1 MPANL
6 YTKGSQWRR
15 WDLHIH
21 TPGTKK
27 NDQFT
32 GSTIEDK
39 WTNYISDINSYTG
52 EISVIGITDYTCIEN
67 YFKFKALI
75 ADGTITKQVPLV
87 IPNIELR
94 LLPVTGSSIAI
105 NIHCLFNP
113 SFDEKIRDRFLHK
126 LKFDN
131 GTRTYSASRTDL
143 IELGRS
149 YKNNPSLP
157 EEAAIKEA
165 IMQYVVSVNDLKN
178 LFKEDAE
185 LRNNSLIVVA
195 NSSTDGASGLKDHC
209 ELIEGVQ
216 YAALDATRQAIYK
229 FSEAIFSGSDKD
241 VKYFSGLGVDSA
253 VEVKRKCQG
262 LMPCYHGSDAHSNIK
277 IFEPDLKRYCW
288 IKSDPTFNGLRQT
301 LYEPTSRV
309 RIQEDQPET
318 KKDYLVIDEVK
329 FVPVGGDNMFS
340 PHAIDINDK
349 LNAIIGGKSS
359 GKSLLLYYIAK
370 TIDPAQ
376 VQKKLEELEVDAGYN
391 FDRNP
396 AFDFEVK
403 WGDGVVYKLRQ
414 VAGEKSRQITYIPQM
429 YINFLAEKRGK
440 EGLKTLIQSFLEEK
454 ETFGTF
460 LKELQKEQDVIKV
473 DLNTAITQFFQLK
486 GNYTRIA
493 EEIKGKG
500 DKSAR
505 LRNID
510 EKNNELAGLRTI
522 AGFTEEDEQKFDQLE
537 KSRKIHRDRLT
548 LLQQLKTVYQTEYP
562 AELEKLRAGIET
574 SLDNYSRLTSARFLL
589 HPFIGQ
595 RFPLQ
600 INADK
605 NQINAVFASIA
616 DQTKKLGEK
625 IERLMVLT
633 NDKINQYNNGIQPYL
648 DKISNRAKLQSL
660 QQEIADEQTAVEQIN
675 ELEQSLAATNTAI
688 TQEYDKINTAY
699 SNLLDSYNKII
710 HEINS
715 KPEYSEISTEK
726 KIKLKAYLDFDTQ
739 RFAAAC
745 TTFINKQSY
754 FSNIFGTYFDG
765 SNNYVF
771 EKDTHT
777 ANFKEIFDKILNP
790 SANNIRF
797 NQGGTISNTTTSLFD
812 DYFSTNYELS
822 QDTEDILKMS
832 PGKKG
837 MILLFLILHLSNADY
852 PILIDQPEDNL
863 DNRTVYTELKDFIK
877 QKKIERQIIIVTHNA
892 NIVVPTDAENV
903 IVANQEGQDSGKDNA
918 AYRFEYI
925 SGSLENTFRSP
936 ATNGILNQMGIKEH
950 VCEILEGGEAAFI
963 EREKRYSLN
972 E

>member
-1 MPANL
+1 M
-6 YTKGSQWRR
+6 
-15 WDLHIH
+15 
-21 TPGTKK
+21 
-27 NDQFT
+27 
-32 GSTIEDK
+32 
-39 WTNYISDINSYTG
+39 
-52 EISVIGITDYTCIEN
+52 
-67 YFKFKALI
+67 
-75 ADGTITKQVPLV
+75 
-87 IPNIELR
+87 R
-94 LLPVTGSSIAI
+94 LLPVTGSSVAI

-113 SFDEKIRDRFLHK
+113 SFDKKIRDRFLHK

-149 YKNNPSLP
+149 YKNNPLLP

-165 IMQYVVSVNDLKN
+165 IMQYVVSVNDLKT
-178 LFKEDAE
+178 LFREDAE

-241 VKYFSGLGVDSA
+241 VKYFSGLGVDS
-253 VEVKRKCQG
+253 VIEVKRKCQG
-262 LMPCYHGSDAHSNIK
+262 LMPCYHGSDAHSNVK

-318 KKDYLVIDEVK
+318 KRDYLVIDEVK
-329 FVPVGGDNMFS
+329 FVPAGGDNTFS

-359 GKSLLLYYIAK
+359 GKSLLLYHVAK
-370 TIDPAQ
+370 AIDPAQ
-376 VQKKLEELEVDAGYN
+376 VQKKLEELEVDAGYD
-391 FDRNP
+391 FDQNP

-414 VAGEKSRQITYIPQM
+414 AAKEKSRQITYIPQM

-440 EGLKTLIQSFLEEK
+440 EGLKILIQSFLEEK

-460 LKELQKEQDVIKV
+460 LKELQNEQDEIKV
-473 DLNTAITQFFQLK
+473 DLSAAITQFFQLK

-493 EEIKGKG
+493 EEIRGKG
-500 DKSAR
+500 DRSAR

-522 AGFTEEDEQKFDQLE
+522 AGFTEEDEQQFDQLE
-537 KSRKIHRDRLT
+537 RGRKIHQNRLT
-548 LLQQLKTVYQTEYP
+548 SLQQLKTVYQTEYP
-562 AELEKLRAGIET
+562 AELEKLRAGIGA
-574 SLDNYSRLTSARFLL
+574 SLDSYSRLASARFLL
-589 HPFIGQ
+589 HPFIGL

-600 INADK
+600 INADMD
-605 NQINAVFASIA
+605 QINTVFASIVE
-616 DQTKKLGEK
+616 QTKKLGEK
-625 IERLMVLT
+625 IDRLMVLT
-633 NDKINQYNNGIQPYL
+633 NDKINQYNSGIQPYL
-648 DKISNRAKLQSL
+648 DKISNRAKLQAL
-660 QQEIADEQTAVEQIN
+660 QQEIADEQTAVER
-675 ELEQSLAATNTAI
+675 
-688 TQEYDKINTAY
+688 EYDKINTAY
-699 SNLLDSYNKII
+699 SNLLESYSKIV

-754 FSNIFGTYFDG
+754 FSYIFGTYLDG

-771 EKDTHT
+771 EKDKHV
-777 ANFKEIFDKILNP
+777 ANFKEIFDKILSP

-797 NQGGTISNTTTSLFD
+797 NQGGTILNTTTTLFD
-812 DYFSTNYELS
+812 DYFSVSYELS
-822 QDTEDILKMS
+822 QDTEDIMKMS

-877 QKKIERQIIIVTHNA
+877 QKKIKRQIIIVTHNA

-936 ATNGILNQMGIKEH
+936 ATIGILNQMGIKEH

>member
-1 MPANL
+1 MPANP
-6 YTKGSQWRR
+6 YKKGSRWRR

-32 GSTIEDK
+32 GRSIEDK
-39 WTNYISDINSYTG
+39 WTGYIKSINSYLG
-52 EISVIGITDYTCIEN
+52 EITAIGITDYTCVEN
-67 YFKFKALI
+67 YFKFKGFV
-75 ADGTITKQVPLV
+75 ADGTITKQIPLI

-94 LLPVTGSSIAI
+94 LLPVTGSSVAI

-113 SFDEKIRDRFLHK
+113 SFDDKIRERFLHK

-131 GTRTYSASRTDL
+131 GSRIYSASRTDL

-229 FSEAIFSGSDKD
+229 FSEAIFSGSEKD
-241 VKYFSGLGVDSA
+241 VKYFSGLGADSIT
-253 VEVKRKCQG
+253 EVKRKCLG
-262 LMPCYHGSDAHSNIK
+262 LMPCYHGSDAHGNAK

-309 RIQEDQPET
+309 RIQEDQPEA
-318 KKDYLVIDEVK
+318 KKDYLIIDEVK
-329 FVPVGGDNMFS
+329 FVPASGDNTFS
-340 PHAIDINDK
+340 PDAIAVNDK

-370 TIDPAQ
+370 AIDPEQ
-376 VQKKLEELEVDAGYN
+376 VRKKLEELGVDAGYN
-391 FDRNP
+391 FDNNP
-396 AFDFEVK
+396 SFDFEVK
-403 WGDGVVYKLRQ
+403 WGDGTIYKLRQ
-414 VAGEKSRQITYIPQM
+414 DAGEKSRQITYIPQM

-440 EGLKTLIQSFLEEK
+440 EGLKSLIESFLEEK
-454 ETFGTF
+454 ETFSEF
-460 LKELQKEQDVIKV
+460 LKELQKEQDAAKV

-486 GNYTRIA
+486 GTSARTADDIR
-493 EEIKGKG
+493 GKG

-505 LRNID
+505 LRNIG
-510 EKNNELAGLRTI
+510 EKNAELADLRTV
-522 AGFTEEDEQKFDQLE
+522 AGFTDEDEQKFEQLE
-537 KSRKIHRDRLT
+537 KSRKIHQDRFT
-548 LLQQLKTVYQTEYP
+548 SLQQLKTVYQTEYP
-562 AELEKLRAGIET
+562 AELERLRTSIET
-574 SLDNYSRLTSARFLL
+574 SLDNYSRLTSAKFML
-589 HPFIGQ
+589 HPFIGR

-600 INADK
+600 VNADK
-605 NQINAVFASIA
+605 EQINAVFKQITEQAQQF
-616 DQTKKLGEK
+616 DQK
-625 IERLMVLT
+625 IDRLIVLT
-633 NDKINQYNNGIQPYL
+633 NDKINQYNAGIQPYL
-648 DKISNRAKLQSL
+648 DKISNRSKLQSL
-660 QQEIADEQTAVEQIN
+660 QQEIAAEQAAVDQIN
-675 ELEQSLAATNTAI
+675 ELELSLAATNTAI
-688 TQEYDKINTAY
+688 TQEYNKINTAY
-699 SNLLDSYNKII
+699 SQLLDSYNKIVQ
-710 HEINS
+710 EINS

-726 KIKLKAYLDFDTQ
+726 KIKLKAYLDFNTQ
-739 RFAAAC
+739 RFGGAC

-765 SNNYVF
+765 SNNYIF
-771 EKDTHT
+771 EKDTH
-777 ANFKEIFDKILNP
+777 AGRFKDIFDKILDP

-797 NQGGTISNTTTSLFD
+797 NQGGTTQNITTSLFD
-812 DYFSTNYELS
+812 DYFSVNYELS
-822 QDTEDILKMS
+822 QDGEDILRMS

-903 IVANQEGQDSGKDNA
+903 IVANQEGQDAGKDNA

-925 SGSLENTFRSP
+925 SGSLENTFRSAGTP
-936 ATNGILNQMGIKEH
+936 GILNQMGIKEH